1 MSIKSFSSFN
11 EEAKGEKWI
20 QDAIK
25 KPGSLR
31 KSMGKSEGEK
41 ISKSEISDE
50 LSKLK
55 KKDKDPSKKGVQGL
69 SKSELTKFRRL
80 NLAKTLKGLKE
91 HKDHENYMFFGNL
104 ETMKRLID
112 ELMKMDHHKID
123 SILTEHDWAS
133 DHISVATENLE
144 QVFDFLAGHNSP
156 EGEEFHSEEEE
167 EYGVEPGE
175 EFGGEEAE
183 EEFISE
189 EPTEEAEEE
198 LGDEER
204 RIKGFGDFQ

>member
-25 KPGSLR
+25 NPGALK
-31 KSMGKSEGEK
+31 KSMGKEKDEK
-41 ISKSEISDE
+41 ISKSEINAE

-55 KKDKDPSKKGVQGL
+55 SKDKDSSKKGVQGL
-69 SKSELTKFRRL
+69 SKKDLTKFRRL
-80 NLAKTLKGLKE
+80 NLAKTLGSLKE
-91 HKDHENYMFFGNL
+91 HQEHSNYMFFGNL

-112 ELMKMDHHKID
+112 ELMKMDHSKID
-123 SILTEHDWAS
+123 DILNEHDWAS

-156 EGEEFHSEEEE
+156 EEEEFHSEDDEDFGNEDSEE
-167 EYGVEPGE
+167 EYTSQE
-175 EFGGEEAE
+175 GEEAE
-183 EEFISE
+183 EFSEF
-189 EPTEEAEEE
+189 EEE
-198 LGDEER
+198 TETPK
-204 RIKGFGDFQ
+204 IKGFEDFQ